1 MRATGADDV
10 TGPSGTIDRCRVQSQ
25 CGDSTRGLS
34 RISSVASH
42 SEIAIAIARRFIC
55 RAAVWGPPSRESGPM
70 SRPPR
75 HATARG
81 RFFWAGR
88 SVREPLARGSVEAA
102 PTNDPYNRRRIAQ
115 FATRVRATLA
125 ARRPSASA
133 RRDTRNDYARIGVPI
148 TRRYLAMYDS
158 DSVAAAKPE
167 RHKPQPCRESSIRR
181 ISSASVTL
189 ATYRQLTATVTT
201 VLRSSPTAPAQ
212 TSP

>member
-1 MRATGADDV
+1 MSRSVAVRGLHSRTQ
-10 TGPSGTIDRCRVQSQ
+10 PYFLCRVSLGDCDSDSAEVYLSG
-25 CGDSTRGLS
+25 CG
-34 RISSVASH
+34 A
-42 SEIAIAIARRFIC
+42 
-55 RAAVWGPPSRESGPM
+55 GPPSRESGPM